1 MLGLLAD
8 FARFFPS
15 WRDVG
20 FEAGWGGPMDV
31 TALHQPFFA
40 TDASGRVHVGAGYTG
55 GGVGPTHLG
64 GRILSAL
71 VLGVED
77 DDDTSLPIVHRDP
90 IRFPPKPLLSL
101 GAAVVQAAIVRR
113 DEAEDLG
120 RRAGRVTT
128 FVSGSP
134 RKMGYEIGP

>member
-1 MLGLLAD
+1 
-8 FARFFPS
+8 
-15 WRDVG
+15 VG

-40 TDASGRVHVGAGYTG
+40 TDPGGSLHVGAGYTG

-77 DDDTSLPIVHRDP
+77 GETTLPLVHRDP
-90 IRFPPKPLLSL
+90 IRFPPEPILSV
-101 GAAVVQAAIVRR
+101 GAALAQAAIVRR
-113 DEAEDLG
+113 DEAEDHG
-120 RRAGRVTT
+120 VRADRVTT
-128 FVSGSP
+128 FVSSLP